1 MRRPR
6 WSVGQLREI
15 GDLCSQIGP
24 VVIASQI
31 QQESGW
37 NKELVG
43 INGAE
48 GISQV
53 PPETF
58 KKWGEDENDSDK
70 ASGLTRSSTPVRST
84 ATLSA

>member
-1 MRRPR
+1 MVRRAAT
-6 WSVGQLREI
+6 GI

-53 PPETF
+53 PPDTF
-58 KKWGEDENDSDK
+58 KKWGEDENDNDK
-70 ASGLTRSSTPVRST
+70 TSGLTRSWTPIRST
-84 ATLSA
+84 ATLST